1 MIVGAVGFQLP
12 PQMPF
17 IYDDNMMQ
25 TLSPYGPDNAFDIR
39 ILPRR
44 ARGGNDL
51 LDTQALDPSSNH
63 LTINGIPITQ
73 QIAWSRIEWK
83 CFYQLLGR
91 PTCGGMR
98 CNIEVHDVTAVMAEH
113 DKHIENAKCGGR
125 DREEIN
131 PGYAVSMVFEKRPP
145 GLGRRITVSNHV
157 LCNSGLG
164 YLDAKHFQFAMDSR
178 GTPANVVP

>member
-1 MIVGAVGFQLP
+1 MIVGSVGFQLP

-17 IYDDNMMQ
+17 IYDDNMIQ
-25 TLSPYGPDNAFDIR
+25 ALSPYGPDNAFDIR

-44 ARGGNDL
+44 ARGRNNL
-51 LDTQALDPSSNH
+51 LDTQALDSSSNL
-63 LTINGIPITQ
+63 LTVNGIPITQ
-73 QIAWSRIEWK
+73 QIAWSGIERK
-83 CFYQLLGR
+83 SLHQLLGR
-91 PTCGGMR
+91 PPCGGMR

-113 DKHIENAKCGGR
+113 NKHIENAKCCGR

-131 PGYAVSMVFEKRPP
+131 PGYTVGMVFEKRPP

-164 YLDAKHFQFAMDSR
+164 YLDAKHF
-178 GTPANVVP
+178 

>member
-1 MIVGAVGFQLP
+1 MIVGTIGFQLP

-17 IYDDNMMQ
+17 IYDDNVVQ
-25 TLSPYGPDNAFDIR
+25 ALSPYGSNNSLDIR

-44 ARGGNDL
+44 AGRRDNFL
-51 LDTQALDPSSNH
+51 NIQALDPSSNL
-63 LTINGIPITQ
+63 LTVNGIPITQ
-73 QIAWSRIEWK
+73 QIAWSGIEWK

-91 PTCGGMR
+91 PPCGGMR

-131 PGYAVSMVFEKRPP
+131 PSYTVGMVFEKRPP
-145 GLGRRITVSNHV
+145 GLGWRITVWNHV

-164 YLDAKHFQFAMDSR
+164 YLDAKYFQFAMDSR